1 MTGPLIYSTRGLWS
15 RIRSTKLLHYTVSK
29 RLIVRAREKY
39 LRTAADHPKQLALQT
54 NIPQLIVTRSSFRL
68 KATELSSILS
78 EKISHHQIAYLFPSP
93 PWLASSFCT
102 NQVSFTIPG
111 ILDCD
116 NAPALKSQKISYQV
130 DYTIY
135 TSNSVSAGARNGGG
149 AAAIIST
156 DSPTQPT
163 IVSTIK
169 IKGRVFT
176 SSYEEE
182 ITTIEA
188 ALQWIFTNAN
198 SVQTSFL
205 ICTDS
210 QSLYEVLA
218 TLY

>member
-1 MTGPLIYSTRGLWS
+1 MTGQLVYSTQGLWS
-15 RIRSTKLLHYTVSK
+15 RIRSPKLLHYTVSK

-39 LRTAADHPKQLALQT
+39 LRTAADHPKQLALQN
-54 NIPQLIVTRSSFRL
+54 NIPQLIVTRSRFRH

-78 EKISHHQIAYLFPSP
+78 EKLSHHQIVNLFPSP

-102 NQVSFTIPG
+102 NQVSSTIPG

-135 TSNSVSAGARNGGG
+135 TSSSVSAGARNGGV
-149 AAAIIST
+149 AAIIST

-182 ITTIEA
+182 ITAIEA

-210 QSLYEVLA
+210 QSLCEVLA